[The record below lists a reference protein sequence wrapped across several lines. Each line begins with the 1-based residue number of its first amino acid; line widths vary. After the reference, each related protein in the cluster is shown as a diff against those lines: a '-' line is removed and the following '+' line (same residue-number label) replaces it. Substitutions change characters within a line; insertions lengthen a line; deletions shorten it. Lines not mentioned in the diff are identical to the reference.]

1 MHFSPNPDDATLSV
15 HQIEKDVTEFLIELI
30 C

>member
-1 MHFSPNPDDATLSV
+1 MHFSPNPEDATLRE
-15 HQIEKDVTEFLIELI
+15 HQMRKDVTEFLIQLI